1 MDNVSAPD
9 YLRSAISKYFEK
21 EVSDAVVA
29 EAKEAGKRVEQKV
42 RELMP
47 KIIMSFFDV
56 MSVTW
61 DSKTTLCIRVEIK
74 EPKTNA

>member
-1 MDNVSAPD
+1 MDPNISAPD
-9 YLRSAISKYFEK
+9 YLRSAIQKHLEREVK
-21 EVSDAVVA
+21 EVVNE
-29 EAKEAGKRVEQKV
+29 EAIAAGKRVEQKV

-47 KIIMSFFDV
+47 KLVMGFFDI

-74 EPKTNA
+74 EPKDA